1 MQWQKIATLMSQVCI
16 GHIQLQKQNPHL
28 VRKHSGDADSV
39 LWFPICIYWLRCP
52 PHVKYFAQ
60 KLSDCRGLL

>member
-39 LWFPICIYWLRCP
+39 LWFPICIY
-52 PHVKYFAQ
+52 
-60 KLSDCRGLL
+60 